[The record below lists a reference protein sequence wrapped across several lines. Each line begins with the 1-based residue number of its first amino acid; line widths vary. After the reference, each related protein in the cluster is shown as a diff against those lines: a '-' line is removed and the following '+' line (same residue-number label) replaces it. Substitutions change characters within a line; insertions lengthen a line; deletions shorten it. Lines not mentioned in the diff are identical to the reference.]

1 MPADRDAHVPLV
13 RSVAPLLPDAR
24 GRHRGRPARPQPPPA
39 PMPAG
44 EIPVPLAELLA
55 WAVHLLPAG
64 FRGGMAAALFTPGG
78 LHMGLL
84 SLLSEDPSRPGPA
97 DREVIAAVTEVIAH
111 GLDRTREIAA
121 TAQIVR
127 AASTGVVLARSGHIL
142 PTRAAG
148 HRPLA
153 AGSRIIATAAREL
166 ADSNAYVTPTTE
178 TGDGE
183 LVRVTALNVDRP
195 PLDHLDAAVLLSPPG
210 GLRGLTPLD
219 LRLLGLLVE
228 GATQVRSLAAVLGVD
243 DANRGRRAPRDH
255 DRAGHRRPHGRHRAR
270 GPHGAPHPPDAGHPH
285 LIGPGHGPARPAP
298 APSPPRRADAGC
310 RQSPSTAVRPK
321 PTP

>member
-142 PTRAAG
+142 PLPG
-148 HRPLA
+148 LP
-153 AGSRIIATAAREL
+153 G
-166 ADSNAYVTPTTE
+166 
-178 TGDGE
+178 
-183 LVRVTALNVDRP
+183 TALWP
-195 PLDHLDAAVLLSPPG
+195 PAPGSSPR
-210 GLRGLTPLD
+210 LRGSWPT
-219 LRLLGLLVE
+219 
-228 GATQVRSLAAVLGVD
+228 ATRT
-243 DANRGRRAPRDH
+243 
-255 DRAGHRRPHGRHRAR
+255 
-270 GPHGAPHPPDAGHPH
+270 
-285 LIGPGHGPARPAP
+285 
-298 APSPPRRADAGC
+298 SPPRRRPATGSWC
-310 RQSPSTAVRPK
+310 GSPR
-321 PTP
+321 